1 MDILYK
7 NYDKIARWLLYLMVL
22 TIPIQALP
30 KAYPLPG
37 FMKNVGGFFLWILL
51 AASVLYFWRNRK
63 NYGVWSS
70 WPSWLKGY
78 LAAVCLWPVLCTV
91 IGAATFPYWNE
102 TANEYL
108 RHTGMVEKIAIVY
121 PGIMENELLLHLKF
135 AVSMVMGVVK
145 GLLIPFLG
153 IFFSLYVMFH
163 RKDSRYILDTISRAA
178 VVAALGFCA
187 YSLIEIPWLLTGNTW
202 CAEILSWINVHLYD
216 VKTDHGWWPPLLW
229 KGQLRSLTPE
239 PSFFGIMAVFYIPLL
254 WYRAAVLRKKL
265 VWLLVVFFCYM
276 IFLTHARTAQ
286 VIFLGELVLLALL
299 SLWGR
304 YPSWGKSLLGIFGT
318 AVLAFA
324 FYISVPVVLSSMK
337 PTTKVATQAVEKN
350 KPTKNAAPKL
360 TQKPEPKTVQKP
372 VGQSVVQAAQN
383 YVKKDVAS
391 VIGLSKRSNTAR
403 LGNTVALF
411 TIGMQ
416 NPVFGVGAGFESPY
430 IADNIPA
437 FAQNNQEIKRWISML
452 REEGYLDS
460 PIPMFNMFGAVMCRY
475 GIPGLLLFLIPLGM
489 EFFYFL
495 RKREMFLHSGGMICV
510 LIALSGQV
518 MSLLSNTIFYTY
530 PLSLAITWLLMQR
543 MAEELD
549 SLEPM
554 E

>member
-22 TIPIQALP
+22 TIPIQSLP
-30 KAYPLPG
+30 KAYLLPG

-63 NYGVWSS
+63 NYGGWSS

-91 IGAATFPYWNE
+91 IGATTFPYWNE

-145 GLLIPFLG
+145 GLLIPFLE

-163 RKDSRYILDTISRAA
+163 RKDSRYILDTVSRAA

-216 VKTDHGWWPPLLW
+216 VKSSHGWWPPLLW

-265 VWLLVVFFCYM
+265 VWLLLVFFCYM

-286 VIFLGELVLLALL
+286 VIFLGELVLLAFL

-324 FYISVPVVLSSMK
+324 FYISVPTVLSSMK
-337 PTTKVATQAVEKN
+337 PTAKVATQVVEKN
-350 KPTKNAAPKL
+350 KPTKNAAPK
-360 TQKPEPKTVQKP
+360 TVQKP
-372 VGQSVVQAAQN
+372 DGQSVAQAAQT
-383 YVKKDVAS
+383 YVKRDVAS
-391 VIGLSKRSNTAR
+391 VIGVSNRSNTAR
-403 LGNTVALF
+403 FGNTVALF
-411 TIGMQ
+411 SVGLEH
-416 NPVFGVGAGFESPY
+416 PVFGTGMGFESPY
-430 IADNIPA
+430 MAKTIPA
-437 FAQNNQEIKRWISML
+437 FAKKNGEIKLWISQMN
-452 REEGYLDS
+452 EKGFIKS
-460 PIPMFNMFGAVMCRY
+460 GFPMVNMYGAIMCRF
-475 GIPGLLLFLIPLGM
+475 GILGLLLFLVPIGWSGW
-489 EFFYFL
+489 YFL
-495 RKREMFLHSGGMICV
+495 KNRKKLLKDGGMVC
-510 LIALSGQV
+510 ALVALAGQV
-518 MSLLSNTIFYTY
+518 ICLLSHEMFYTY
-530 PLSLAITWLLMQR
+530 PLALAMTFLLMR
-543 MAEELD
+543 RVAEEPD
-549 SLEPM
+549 SLKQAE
-554 E
+554 